1 MTSMRVRLIV
11 KGNVVG
17 VRYRDYVQK
26 TALAYSLKGS
36 VENQPDRTVEIIC
49 EGEDKQIDKFVT
61 EINKT
66 KNAGRGVIKE
76 YPLAEVQE
84 VEIYPEQPTG
94 KYMTYTIKYGTTSE
108 ELGDQMGAAYGV
120 LLEYD
125 HYLKKLDDKYG
136 VISQNINQS
145 ADAIVMLA
153 NAISSFEKTMK
164 GDRAVI
170 KELATDI
177 KDLMADYKKKES
189 RKSNTAP

>member
-1 MTSMRVRLIV
+1 MTAKRVRLIV

-17 VRYRDYVQK
+17 VRYRDYIQK
-26 TALAYSLKGS
+26 IALSYDLKGS

-49 EGEDKQIDKFVT
+49 EGEDKAVDKFVS

-66 KNAGRGVIKE
+66 KNAGKGVING
-76 YPLAEVQE
+76 YPLALVDAI
-84 VEIYPEQPTG
+84 EIYPEQPTN
-94 KYMTYTIKYGTTSE
+94 KYMTYTIKYGGTSE

-125 HYLKKLDDKYG
+125 HYLGKLDDKYG

-145 ADAIVMLA
+145 ADAIMMLA
-153 NAISSFEKTMK
+153 KAINSLEKTLK
-164 GDRAVI
+164 EDRTVI

-177 KDLMADYKKKES
+177 KDLMVDYKTKEAKK
-189 RKSNTAP
+189 

>member
-1 MTSMRVRLIV
+1 MALKRCRLII

-26 TALAYSLKGS
+26 TALSYDLKGS

-49 EGEDKQIDKFVT
+49 EGEDRQVDKFVS
-61 EINKT
+61 EIIKT
-66 KNAGRGVIKE
+66 KNAGKGAIKE
-76 YPLAEVQE
+76 HPLAEVQDI
-84 VEIYPEQPTG
+84 EIYQEEPTC

-125 HYLKKLDDKYG
+125 HYLRKLDDKYG

-164 GDRAVI
+164 EDRTVI

-177 KDLMADYKKKES
+177 TDLMKDYRKKEA
-189 RKSNTAP
+189 KK

>member
-1 MTSMRVRLIV
+1 MASKRCRLIV

-26 TALAYSLKGS
+26 TALSYGLKGS
-36 VENQPDRTVEIIC
+36 AENQPDRTVEIIC
-49 EGEDKQIDKFVT
+49 EGDERQVDKFVS
-61 EINKT
+61 EITKT
-66 KNAGRGVIKE
+66 KNAGRGAIKE
-76 YPLAEVQE
+76 E
-84 VEIYPEQPTG
+84 PTG

-108 ELGDQMGAAYGV
+108 ELADQTGAAYCV

-125 HYLKKLDDKYG
+125 HYPGKLDDKYG
-136 VISQNINQS
+136 VISHNINQS

-164 GDRAVI
+164 EDRTVI

-177 KDLMADYKKKES
+177 TDLM
-189 RKSNTAP
+189 

>member
-1 MTSMRVRLIV
+1 MTQKRVRLIV
-11 KGNVVG
+11 KGDVVG

-26 TALAYSLKGS
+26 TALAHGLKGS

-49 EGEDKQIDKFVT
+49 EGGDKQIDKFVSG
-61 EINKT
+61 IIKT
-66 KNAGRGVIKE
+66 KDAGRGAIKE
-76 YPLAEVQE
+76 YPLAEVRE
-84 VEIYPEQPTG
+84 IEIYQEQPTG

-136 VISQNINQS
+136 TISLNINQS
-145 ADAIVMLA
+145 ADAIIMLA

-164 GDRAVI
+164 DDRAVI
-170 KELATDI
+170 KELAADI
-177 KDLMADYKKKES
+177 KDLMSDYREKES
-189 RKSNTAP
+189 KK